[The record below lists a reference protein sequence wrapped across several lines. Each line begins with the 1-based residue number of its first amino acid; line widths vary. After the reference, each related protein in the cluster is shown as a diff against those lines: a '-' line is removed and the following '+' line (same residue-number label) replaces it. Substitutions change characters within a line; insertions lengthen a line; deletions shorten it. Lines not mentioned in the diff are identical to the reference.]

1 MQTESI
7 KIIAFDADDTLWAN
21 EPNYRA
27 AEDAFE
33 ALLLRH
39 IDQQRIADQLYE
51 TEKRNLMTFGY
62 GAKGFI
68 VSMIETALELT
79 DFELSGRE
87 VQEIIDL
94 GRKLLAKPIEL
105 LADVE
110 HVLDSLDED
119 YELMLLTKGDLFE
132 QETKYA
138 RSGLEKYF
146 KYVEIVSEK
155 NPATYQNLLDRYA
168 LQAHEIVMIGNS
180 LRSDILPMLEI
191 GVAAIHIPYHTTWVH
206 EQVNTSEVTDKS
218 YLELKA
224 IKDVLTLFPTPRRL
238 A

>member
-7 KIIAFDADDTLWAN
+7 KIIAFDADDTLWVN
-21 EPNYRA
+21 EPNFRE
-27 AEDAFE
+27 AEHAFE
-33 ALLLRH
+33 TLLLKH
-39 IDQQRIADQLYE
+39 IDQQKIADQLYE
-51 TEKRNLMTFGY
+51 TEKRNLKTFGY

-68 VSMIETALELT
+68 VSMIETALQLT
-79 DFELSGRE
+79 DFALSGKE

-105 LADVE
+105 LPDVA
-110 HVLDSLDED
+110 HVLDALDED

-138 RSGLEKYF
+138 RSDLEKYF

-155 NPATYQNLLDRYA
+155 DPKTYQNLLDRYGLA
-168 LQAHEIVMIGNS
+168 ADEIVMVGNS

-191 GVAAIHIPYHTTWVH
+191 GVAAIYIPYHTTWVH
-206 EQVNTSEVTDKS
+206 EQVEETETKDKS
-218 YLELKA
+218 YLELKS
-224 IKDVLTLFPTPRRL
+224 IKEVLKLFPTPNRL
-238 A
+238 S